1 MGKRNRTD
9 SSSLV
14 NLVVGVLLA
23 AAIGGCGTLLI
34 RELNRLAADIEKLDR
49 KVDRGF
55 HALGVNPDVLNPP
68 EE

>member
-1 MGKRNRTD
+1 MGKRDRMD

-34 RELNRLAADIEKLDR
+34 RGLNRLAADIEKLDR

-55 HALGVNPDVLNPP
+55 RALGVNPDVLNPP
-68 EE
+68 DE